1 MRRMLA
7 TEVHRRL
14 ISNCNGASGRLLGKR
29 AWSLPLSQTARQTRP
44 SRAWQNIAPKGR
56 EIARIS
62 LCWQDMRPEG
72 RISCHPSPNT
82 TGCSRAIE
90 SRFAKPQFR
99 DSHCAERA
107 ALSGKN
113 VPLETRKPHPRAIS
127 RPFRA
132 IFCQAESRE
141 ATLSQERL
149 RVNQERT
156 WRPRPAASY
165 RPFGA

>member
-72 RISCHPSPNT
+72 RISCRPSQST
-82 TGCSRAIE
+82 TTIPERSSRDLQNPSSGTLVATSE
-90 SRFAKPQFR
+90 LHFQVRMTLGNPQ
-99 DSHCAERA
+99 
-107 ALSGKN
+107 
-113 VPLETRKPHPRAIS
+113 T
-127 RPFRA
+127 PFEGD
-132 IFCQAESRE
+132 F
-141 ATLSQERL
+141 ATLPRDILPGRRSAKRRRHRKGSEGFKEGRGI
-149 RVNQERT
+149 RVRQLPIGHSEQ
-156 WRPRPAASY
+156 
-165 RPFGA
+165 